1 MKITRFEDIR
11 SWQEA
16 RLLVADV
23 YAFLDECRD
32 RGFRDQIQRAAV
44 SIMSNIAEGFDRGS
58 NKEFIHF
65 LTIARG
71 SLAEV
76 KSLSY
81 AGLDVHLL
89 HKDQFMILEE
99 RAGRLNG
106 LLNGLIHYLRNYEK
120 KC

>member
-1 MKITRFEDIR
+1 MKITRFEDIQ

-16 RLLVADV
+16 RLLVTDV
-23 YAFLDECRD
+23 YTFLKDCRD
-32 RGFRDQIQRAAV
+32 FGFRDQIQRAAV
-44 SIMSNIAEGFDRGS
+44 SIMSNVAEGFDRGG

-81 AGLDVHLL
+81 AGLDICLL
-89 HKDQFMILEE
+89 SNDQFVTLEK
-99 RAGRLNG
+99 RSVRLNG
-106 LLNGLIHYLRNYEK
+106 LLNGLIHYLKNYENK
-120 KC
+120 G